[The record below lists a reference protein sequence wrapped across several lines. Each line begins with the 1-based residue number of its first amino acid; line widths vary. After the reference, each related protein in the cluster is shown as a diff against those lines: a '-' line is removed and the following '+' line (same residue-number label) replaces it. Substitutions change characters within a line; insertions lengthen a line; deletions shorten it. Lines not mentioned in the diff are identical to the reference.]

1 MDVLAVEAAARRA
14 VESVRAGN
22 GPYFLEFT
30 TYRFRGHSMADPELY
45 RQKSEVEQWKHR
57 DPIALFEARLRE
69 MSMIGDDDL
78 ARIEQSV
85 AQFVDA
91 AVAAA
96 EVGPWEPV
104 EDLLTYLT
112 SEQP

>member
-1 MDVLAVEAAARRA
+1 
-14 VESVRAGN
+14 VRAGN
-22 GPYFLEFT
+22 GPHFLEFA
-30 TYRFRGHSMADPELY
+30 TYRFRGHSTADPELY
-45 RQKSEVEQWKHR
+45 RQKSEVEEWKHR
-57 DPIALFEARLRE
+57 DPIALFQARVRE
-69 MSMIGDDDL
+69 SIMIGDDDL
-78 ARIEQSV
+78 AHVEASV

-96 EVGPWEPV
+96 EAGPREPV